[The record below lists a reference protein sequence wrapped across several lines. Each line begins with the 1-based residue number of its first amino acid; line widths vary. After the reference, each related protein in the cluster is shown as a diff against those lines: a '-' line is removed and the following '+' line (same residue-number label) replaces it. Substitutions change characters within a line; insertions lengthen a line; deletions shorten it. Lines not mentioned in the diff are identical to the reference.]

1 MTGPRTAGRIERFV
15 REVLGC
21 TCPPAVFDR
30 IETDASP
37 RHDLPQDVRRIAVG
51 GRLLIYLAAREQAES
66 PSAMGKLVRSGLAER
81 DGRGMNRFRLVIA
94 TDEGGHAID
103 RIRLLFERTPG
114 IDDRTHL
121 HLVDRDAIAG
131 L

>member
-1 MTGPRTAGRIERFV
+1 MTDPRAADRIERFV
-15 REVLGC
+15 REGLGC

-30 IETDASP
+30 IETDPSP
-37 RHDLPQDVRRIAVG
+37 CHEPPHGVRRIAIG

-81 DGRGMNRFRLVIA
+81 DGLGMNRFRLVIA
-94 TDEGGHAID
+94 TDESDRTTD
-103 RIRLLFERTPG
+103 RIKLLFERTPG

-121 HLVDRDAIAG
+121 HLVGRSAVAD

>member
-1 MTGPRTAGRIERFV
+1 MGDPRAADGIERFV

-30 IETDASP
+30 VETDPSP
-37 RHDLPQDVRRIAVG
+37 CREFPQGVRRIAIG
-51 GRLLIYLAAREQAES
+51 GRLLIYLADRERAES
-66 PSAMGKLVRSGLAER
+66 PSAIAKLVRCGLAER
-81 DGRGMNRFRLVIA
+81 DRLGMNRFRLVIA
-94 TDEGGHAID
+94 TDESDRATD
-103 RIRLLFERTPG
+103 RIKLLFEQTPG

-121 HLVDRDAIAG
+121 HLVDRSAVAG